1 MPDAGL
7 AVSFRA
13 IVRAVILIA
22 VLLACSPALA
32 NDEEFFGPL
41 RIRDLSP
48 LAILRLDMP
57 PAHAVTHYDRGW
69 GVEVHYSRANIF
81 AASDSVVEYLR
92 ARPTRGVITEQE
104 AEEIFALEGDVFYFD
119 FEAAI
124 LAFSTT
130 WAPVKNWQ
138 VNAYVPFH
146 YHGGGDMDGTIE
158 QFHETFGLGN
168 GNRDIAPRG
177 EAQILERVGPDRF
190 AVLAI
195 GNNQGL
201 ADPTLS
207 IRHSRQL
214 GRWNAVGEVAVKPPI
229 GKEEEY
235 FSTGGWDYGAQ
246 LSFQRKF
253 DRRAFYLSLSNIW
266 VGDTNILP
274 NFRVN
279 TAPTVAMALERSL
292 SPRTSVVFQ
301 GTWSRS
307 NFTRA
312 FESEAA
318 EDRTQ
323 LSAGIRRRRG
333 NLVYMFAVT
342 ENVANFN
349 NTPDLALH
357 WGMAYMRPRK

>member
-1 MPDAGL
+1 M
-7 AVSFRA
+7 S
-13 IVRAVILIA
+13 
-22 VLLACSPALA
+22 SSALA
-32 NDEEFFGPL
+32 DEEDFLGPL

-57 PAHAVTHYDRGW
+57 PAHAVSQFDRGW
-69 GVEVHYSRANIF
+69 GFEVHYSRANVF

-92 ARPTRGVITEQE
+92 ARPRRGAITEAE

-124 LAFSTT
+124 LALSTT
-130 WAPVKNWQ
+130 WAPIENWQ
-138 VNAYVPFH
+138 VTATVPFQ
-146 YHGGGDMDGTIE
+146 YHGGGEMDGTIE
-158 QFHETFGLGN
+158 NFHEAFGLGN
-168 GNRDIAPRG
+168 GNRDIAPHG
-177 EAQILERVGPDRF
+177 EAQIMERVGPDRF

-195 GNNQGL
+195 KDNQGL
-201 ADPTLS
+201 ADPS
-207 IRHSRQL
+207 FSVRHSHEL
-214 GRWNAVGEVAVKPPI
+214 GKWNAVWELAIKPPV
-229 GKEEEY
+229 GEEKSY

-246 LSFQRKF
+246 LSLQRKF
-253 DRRAFYLSLSNIW
+253 HRRAFYVSFSNIW
-266 VGDTNILP
+266 VGDTRILP

-279 TAPTVAMALERSL
+279 DTPTVTAALERTL

-307 NFTRA
+307 NFKRA
-312 FESEAA
+312 VESEAA

-333 NLVYMFAVT
+333 NLVYSFAVT

-357 WGMAYMRPRK
+357 AGVCYLLPTRKR